1 MPRFWPILPLQQY
14 AMWPHF
20 PVSTLMR
27 VLESPSPSNLTMT
40 NFKLTFIFMD
50 DGWWWCLNKGDQ
62 KSIWSSIVGHCAGV
76 NYLPSQWISPVV
88 RLDIVRWRGGAQ
100 LSATQ
105 SQGQCLKDRFLL
117 TFKKKFVQPKGNV
130 NVLKRTPWELKWVDV
145 DKINISNSFWELNQA
160 RLGRVLWQRLSDAG
174 YVCGI

>member
-1 MPRFWPILPLQQY
+1 MPGFWPIFPLQQY
-14 AMWPHF
+14 VMRPHF
-20 PVSTLMR
+20 PVSTLMW
-27 VLESPSPSNLTMT
+27 VFESPSNLTMT

-76 NYLPSQWISPVV
+76 NYLPSQWISPLV

-130 NVLKRTPWELKWVDV
+130 NVLKRASWELKWVEV
-145 DKINISNSFWELNQA
+145 DKYI
-160 RLGRVLWQRLSDAG
+160 
-174 YVCGI
+174 